1 MAITDK
7 PTALQ
12 TDKEVTTSMFESFL
26 TPEEDKVEDAVTETE
41 EVTQEEVLE
50 EEPEVS
56 EDLEEDVEDDEE
68 FDDEDE
74 ELDEEQTDV
83 EEEAPQLQTF
93 TVKVDGQEV
102 EVTQEE
108 LVNGYSRQQD
118 YTRKTQELS
127 QQRKTIEQ
135 QQTELAQRDA
145 IYSQLLPKMEAQL
158 KGELANEPDWNTLYE
173 DDPVGY
179 VREKQLWDEKKEKL
193 SAVSAEQQRLQQEA
207 LAKQQTQ
214 IQQFVEY
221 GNQKL
226 LEIIPEWQNQE
237 VAAKEKAAI
246 SEYAVSTL
254 GYTPEEIQQVYDYRA
269 LLGLRNA
276 WLNSKTVEAT
286 KKKPTQKA
294 PARVARPG
302 TTNRPKSAAPVKKAK
317 QTLAKTGRVQDAAK
331 VFEQFLK

>member
-1 MAITDK
+1 MSNNGK

-12 TDKEVTTSMFESFL
+12 TDSEIAATMFESFL
-26 TPEEDKVEDAVTETE
+26 TPEEEKVEEAVAETE
-41 EVTQEEVLE
+41 EAVEEVLE
-50 EEPEVS
+50 EELEAPET
-56 EDLEEDVEDDEE
+56 LEEDVEDEEE
-68 FDDEDE
+68 FDEED

-83 EEEAPQLQTF
+83 EEEAQQPQTF

-108 LVNGYSRQQD
+108 LINGYSRQQD

-135 QQTELAQRDA
+135 QQAELAQRDA

-158 KGELANEPDWNTLYE
+158 KGELANEPDWNALYE

-193 SAVSAEQQRLQQEA
+193 NAVNAEQQRLQQEA
-207 LAKQQTQ
+207 LAKQQKQ
-214 IQQFVEY
+214 IAEYVEY

-226 LEIIPEWQNQE
+226 LEIIPEWQNPE
-237 VAAKEKAAI
+237 VATKEKLAI
-246 SEYAVSTL
+246 SEYAVNTL

-302 TTNRPKSAAPVKKAK
+302 TTNRPKTTTPVKKAK
-317 QTLAKTGRVQDAAK
+317 QRLAKTGKTSDAAK
-331 VFEQFLK
+331 VFEQLI

>member
-50 EEPEVS
+50 EELEVS

-83 EEEAPQLQTF
+83 EEEALQPQTF

-102 EVTQEE
+102 EVTQDE
-108 LVNGYSRQQD
+108 LINGYSRQQD

-135 QQTELAQRDA
+135 QQAELAQRDA

-207 LAKQQTQ
+207 LVKQQQ
-214 IQQFVEY
+214 QLRQFVEY

-237 VAAKEKAAI
+237 VALKEKSAI
-246 SEYAVSTL
+246 SEYAVNTL

-317 QTLAKTGRVQDAAK
+317 QRLAKSGKVQDAAK
-331 VFEQFLK
+331 VFEQLI

>member
-83 EEEAPQLQTF
+83 EEEALQPQTF

-102 EVTQEE
+102 KVTQDE
-108 LVNGYSRQQD
+108 LINGYSRQQD

-135 QQTELAQRDA
+135 QQAELAQRDA

-158 KGELANEPDWNTLYE
+158 KGELANEPDWNALYE

-207 LAKQQTQ
+207 LVKQQQQ

-226 LEIIPEWQNQE
+226 LEIIPEWQNPE

-246 SEYAVSTL
+246 SEYAMKEL
-254 GYTPEEIQQVYDYRA
+254 EYTPEEIQQVYDYRA

-276 WLNSKTVEAT
+276 WLNSRTVEAT

-302 TTNRPKSAAPVKKAK
+302 TTNRPKTTTPVKKAK
-317 QTLAKTGRVQDAAK
+317 QRLAKTGKTSDAAK
-331 VFEQFLK
+331 VFEQLI

>member
-1 MAITDK
+1 MSNNGK

-12 TDKEVTTSMFESFL
+12 TDNEVAASMFESFL
-26 TPEEDKVEDAVTETE
+26 TPEEEKVEDAVTETE
-41 EVTQEEVLE
+41 EAVEEEVLE
-50 EEPEVS
+50 EELEAPET
-56 EDLEEDVEDDEE
+56 LEEDVEDEEE
-68 FDDEDE
+68 FDEED
-74 ELDEEQTDV
+74 ELDEEQTNV
-83 EEEAPQLQTF
+83 EEEALQPQTF

-102 EVTQEE
+102 KVTQDE
-108 LVNGYSRQQD
+108 LINGYSRQQD

-135 QQTELAQRDA
+135 QQAELAQRDA

-207 LAKQQTQ
+207 LVKQQQQ

-226 LEIIPEWQNQE
+226 LEIIPEWQNPE

-246 SEYAVSTL
+246 SEYAMKEL
-254 GYTPEEIQQVYDYRA
+254 EYTPEEIQQVYDYRA

-276 WLNSKTVEAT
+276 WLNSRTVEAT

-302 TTNRPKSAAPVKKAK
+302 TTNRPKTTTPVKKAK
-317 QTLAKTGRVQDAAK
+317 QRLAKTGKTSDAAK
-331 VFEQFLK
+331 VFEQLI

>member
-1 MAITDK
+1 MSNNGK

-12 TDKEVTTSMFESFL
+12 TDSEIAATMFESFL
-26 TPEEDKVEDAVTETE
+26 TPEEEKVEEAVAETE
-41 EVTQEEVLE
+41 EAVEEVLE
-50 EEPEVS
+50 EELEAPET
-56 EDLEEDVEDDEE
+56 LEEDVEDEEE
-68 FDDEDE
+68 FDEED
-74 ELDEEQTDV
+74 ELDEEQTNV
-83 EEEAPQLQTF
+83 EEEALQPQTF

-102 EVTQEE
+102 EVTQDE
-108 LVNGYSRQQD
+108 LINGYSRQQD

-135 QQTELAQRDA
+135 QQAELAQRDA

-158 KGELANEPDWNTLYE
+158 KGELANEPDWNSLYE

-207 LAKQQTQ
+207 FAKQQEQ
-214 IQQFVEY
+214 IAKAVEY
-221 GNQKL
+221 GNQRL
-226 LEIIPEWQNQE
+226 LEIIPEWQNPE

-246 SEYAVSTL
+246 SEYAMREL
-254 GYTPEEIQQVYDYRA
+254 EYTPEEIQQVYDYRA

-276 WLNSKTVEAT
+276 WLNSRTVEAT

-302 TTNRPKSAAPVKKAK
+302 TTNRPKTTTPVKKAK
-317 QTLAKTGRVQDAAK
+317 QRLAKTGKTSDAAK
-331 VFEQFLK
+331 VFEQLI

>member
-1 MAITDK
+1 MAITEK

-12 TDKEVTTSMFESFL
+12 TDNEKTTSMFESFL
-26 TPEEDKVEDAVTETE
+26 TPEEEKVEDTVDEQEVVE
-41 EVTQEEVLE
+41 EEIVE

-56 EDLEEDVEDDEE
+56 EDLEEDVEDEE
-68 FDDEDE
+68 DSLEDDFVEDQ
-74 ELDEEQTDV
+74 EQTDV
-83 EEEAPQLQTF
+83 VEEAQQPQTF

-108 LVNGYSRQQD
+108 LINGYSRQQD
-118 YTRKTQELS
+118 YTRKTQELAH
-127 QQRKTIEQ
+127 QRKTFEQ
-135 QQTELAQRDA
+135 QQAELAQRDA

-158 KGELANEPDWNTLYE
+158 QGELANEPDWDTLYN

-179 VREKQLWDEKKEKL
+179 VREKQLWDQKKEKL
-193 SAVSAEQQRLQQEA
+193 QAVTAEQQRLQQETMQS
-207 LAKQQTQ
+207 QQEQ
-214 IQQFVEY
+214 IRQMVEY

-226 LEIIPEWQNQE
+226 LEIIPEWQNPE
-237 VAAKEKAAI
+237 VATQEKVAI
-246 SEYAVSTL
+246 SEYAVNVL

-276 WLNSKTVEAT
+276 WLNSKTQQAV

-302 TTNRPKSAAPVKKAK
+302 TTNRPKTATPVKKAK
-317 QTLAKTGRVQDAAK
+317 QRLAKSGKVQDAAK
-331 VFEQFLK
+331 VFEQII

>member
-41 EVTQEEVLE
+41 EVTEEEVLE
-50 EEPEVS
+50 EELESPET
-56 EDLEEDVEDDEE
+56 LEEDVEDDEE

-83 EEEAPQLQTF
+83 EEEALQPQTF

-108 LVNGYSRQQD
+108 LINGYSRQQD

-135 QQTELAQRDA
+135 QQAELAQRDA

-158 KGELANEPDWNTLYE
+158 KGELANEPDWNALYE

-193 SAVSAEQQRLQQEA
+193 QAVSAEQQRLQQEA
-207 LAKQQTQ
+207 LVKQQQQ

-221 GNQKL
+221 GNKRL
-226 LEIIPEWQNQE
+226 LEIIPEWQNPE
-237 VAAKEKAAI
+237 IAAKEKLAI
-246 SEYAVSTL
+246 RDYAINNLEYSEQEV
-254 GYTPEEIQQVYDYRA
+254 EQVYDYRA

-302 TTNRPKSAAPVKKAK
+302 TTNRPKTTAPVKKAK
-317 QTLAKTGRVQDAAK
+317 QKLAKTGKIQDAAK
-331 VFEQFLK
+331 VFEQII

>member
-83 EEEAPQLQTF
+83 EEEALQPQTF

-102 EVTQEE
+102 EVTQDE
-108 LVNGYSRQQD
+108 LINGYSRQQD

-135 QQTELAQRDA
+135 QQAELAQRDA

-158 KGELANEPDWNTLYE
+158 KGELANEPDWKTLYE

-207 LAKQQTQ
+207 LVKQQTQ

-237 VAAKEKAAI
+237 VALKEKAAI
-246 SEYAVSTL
+246 SEYAVNTL

-317 QTLAKTGRVQDAAK
+317 QRLAKSGKVQDAAK
-331 VFEQFLK
+331 VFEQLI

>member
-1 MAITDK
+1 MSNNGK

-12 TDKEVTTSMFESFL
+12 TDNEVAASMFESFL

-41 EVTQEEVLE
+41 EVVEEEVLE
-50 EEPEVS
+50 EELESPE
-56 EDLEEDVEDDEE
+56 DIEEDEEE
-68 FDDEDE
+68 FDEED
-74 ELDEEQTDV
+74 ELDEEQTNV
-83 EEEAPQLQTF
+83 EEEALQPQTF

-118 YTRKTQELS
+118 YTRKTQELA

-135 QQTELAQRDA
+135 QQAELAQRDA

-158 KGELANEPDWNTLYE
+158 KGELANEPDWNALYE

-193 SAVSAEQQRLQQEA
+193 NAVAAEQQRLQHDA
-207 LAKQQTQ
+207 FVKQQEQ
-214 IQQFVEY
+214 LKQYVEY

-226 LEIIPEWQNQE
+226 LEIIPEWQNPE
-237 VAAKEKAAI
+237 VAAKEKLAI
-246 SEYAVSTL
+246 SEYAVNTL

-302 TTNRPKSAAPVKKAK
+302 TTNRPKTAAPVKKAK
-317 QTLAKTGRVQDAAK
+317 QRLAKTGKIQDAAK
-331 VFEQFLK
+331 VFEQLI

>member
-41 EVTQEEVLE
+41 EVTQEEVIEDESEFVDE
-50 EEPEVS
+50 EIDQEIADE
-56 EDLEEDVEDDEE
+56 LEDDYE
-68 FDDEDE
+68 E

-135 QQTELAQRDA
+135 QQAELAQRDA

-158 KGELANEPDWNTLYE
+158 KGELANEPDWENLYS

-193 SAVSAEQQRLQQEA
+193 QAVSAEQQRLQQEA
-207 LAKQQTQ
+207 LVKQQQQ

-221 GNQKL
+221 GNKRL
-226 LEIIPEWQNQE
+226 LEIIPEWQNPE
-237 VAAKEKAAI
+237 IAAKEKLAI
-246 SEYAVSTL
+246 RDYAINNLEYSEQEV
-254 GYTPEEIQQVYDYRA
+254 EQVYDYRA

-302 TTNRPKSAAPVKKAK
+302 TTNRPKTTAPVKKAK
-317 QTLAKTGRVQDAAK
+317 QKLAKTGKIQDAAK
-331 VFEQFLK
+331 VFEQII

>member
-83 EEEAPQLQTF
+83 EEEALQPQTF

-102 EVTQEE
+102 EVTQDE
-108 LVNGYSRQQD
+108 LINGYSRQQD

-135 QQTELAQRDA
+135 QQAELAQRDA

-207 LAKQQTQ
+207 LVKQQQ
-214 IQQFVEY
+214 QLEQFVAY

-226 LEIIPEWQNQE
+226 LEIIPEWQNPE

-246 SEYAVSTL
+246 SEYAVNFL
-254 GYTPEEIQQVYDYRA
+254 EYTPEEIQQVYDYRA

-317 QTLAKTGRVQDAAK
+317 QRLAKSGKVQDAAK
-331 VFEQFLK
+331 VFEQLI

>member
-1 MAITDK
+1 M
-7 PTALQ
+7 
-12 TDKEVTTSMFESFL
+12 
-26 TPEEDKVEDAVTETE
+26 
-41 EVTQEEVLE
+41 
-50 EEPEVS
+50 
-56 EDLEEDVEDDEE
+56 EDDEY
-68 FDDEDE
+68 E
-74 ELDEEQTDV
+74 EEVEEEQTDV

-108 LVNGYSRQQD
+108 LINGYSRQQD

-135 QQTELAQRDA
+135 QQAELAQRDA

-158 KGELANEPDWNTLYE
+158 KGELANEPDWENLYS

-193 SAVSAEQQRLQQEA
+193 QAVSAEQQRLQQEA
-207 LAKQQTQ
+207 LVKQQQQ

-221 GNQKL
+221 GNKRL
-226 LEIIPEWQNQE
+226 LEIIPEWQNPE
-237 VAAKEKAAI
+237 IAAKEKLAI
-246 SEYAVSTL
+246 RDYAINNLEYSEQEV
-254 GYTPEEIQQVYDYRA
+254 EQVYDYRA

-302 TTNRPKSAAPVKKAK
+302 TTNRPKTTAPVKKAK
-317 QTLAKTGRVQDAAK
+317 QKLAKTGKIQDAAK
-331 VFEQFLK
+331 VFEQII

>member
-1 MAITDK
+1 MSNNGK

-12 TDKEVTTSMFESFL
+12 TDNEVTTSMFESFL
-26 TPEEDKVEDAVTETE
+26 TPEEDKVDEAVIE
-41 EVTQEEVLE
+41 EVAEEEVIEDDSEYVE
-50 EEPEVS
+50 EIDQQIADE
-56 EDLEEDVEDDEE
+56 LEDDEY
-68 FDDEDE
+68 E
-74 ELDEEQTDV
+74 EEVEEEQTDV

-108 LVNGYSRQQD
+108 LINGYSRQQD

-135 QQTELAQRDA
+135 QQAELAQRDA

-158 KGELANEPDWNTLYE
+158 KGELANEPDWENLYS

-193 SAVSAEQQRLQQEA
+193 QAVSAEQQRLQQEA
-207 LAKQQTQ
+207 LVKQQQQ

-221 GNQKL
+221 GNKRL
-226 LEIIPEWQNQE
+226 LEIIPEWQNPE
-237 VAAKEKAAI
+237 IAAKEKLAI
-246 SEYAVSTL
+246 RDYAINNLEYSEQEV
-254 GYTPEEIQQVYDYRA
+254 EQVYDYRA

-302 TTNRPKSAAPVKKAK
+302 TTNRPKTTAPVKKAK
-317 QTLAKTGRVQDAAK
+317 QKLATTGKIQDAAK
-331 VFEQFLK
+331 VFEQII

>member
-83 EEEAPQLQTF
+83 EEEALQPQTF

-102 EVTQEE
+102 EVTQDE
-108 LVNGYSRQQD
+108 LINGYSRQQD
-118 YTRKTQELS
+118 YTRKTQKLS

-135 QQTELAQRDA
+135 QQAELAQRDA

-179 VREKQLWDEKKEKL
+179 VREKQLWDEKKDKL

-207 LAKQQTQ
+207 MIKQQQ
-214 IQQFVEY
+214 QLQQFVEY

-226 LEIIPEWQNQE
+226 LEIIPEWQNPE

-246 SEYAVSTL
+246 SEYAVNFL
-254 GYTPEEIQQVYDYRA
+254 EYTPEEIQQVYDYRA

-317 QTLAKTGRVQDAAK
+317 QRLAKTGKIQDAAK
-331 VFEQFLK
+331 VF

>member
-1 MAITDK
+1 MSNNGK

-12 TDKEVTTSMFESFL
+12 TDNEVAASMFESFL

-41 EVTQEEVLE
+41 EVVEEEVLVE
-50 EEPEVS
+50 ELESPE
-56 EDLEEDVEDDEE
+56 DIEEDEEE
-68 FDDEDE
+68 FDEED
-74 ELDEEQTDV
+74 ELDEEQTNV
-83 EEEAPQLQTF
+83 EEEALQPQTF

-118 YTRKTQELS
+118 YTRKTQELA

-135 QQTELAQRDA
+135 QQAELAQRDA

-158 KGELANEPDWNTLYE
+158 KGELANEPDWNALYE

-193 SAVSAEQQRLQQEA
+193 NAVNAEQQRLQQEA
-207 LAKQQTQ
+207 LVKQQQQ
-214 IQQFVEY
+214 IAQFVEY

-226 LEIIPEWQNQE
+226 LEIIPEWQNPE
-237 VAAKEKAAI
+237 VATKEKLAI
-246 SEYAVSTL
+246 SEYAVNTL
-254 GYTPEEIQQVYDYRA
+254 GYTPQEIQQVYDYRA

-302 TTNRPKSAAPVKKAK
+302 TTNRPKTTTPVKRAK
-317 QTLAKTGRVQDAAK
+317 QRLAKTGKTSDAAK
-331 VFEQFLK
+331 VFEQLI

>member
-83 EEEAPQLQTF
+83 EEEALQPQTF

-102 EVTQEE
+102 EVTQDE
-108 LVNGYSRQQD
+108 LINGYSRQQD

-135 QQTELAQRDA
+135 QQAELAQRDA

-207 LAKQQTQ
+207 LVKQQTQ

-237 VAAKEKAAI
+237 VALKEKAAI
-246 SEYAVSTL
+246 SEYAVNTL

-317 QTLAKTGRVQDAAK
+317 QRLAKSGKVQDAAK
-331 VFEQFLK
+331 VFEQLI

>member
-1 MAITDK
+1 MSNNGK

-12 TDKEVTTSMFESFL
+12 TDNEVTTSMFESFL
-26 TPEEDKVEDAVTETE
+26 TPEEDKVDEAVIE
-41 EVTQEEVLE
+41 EVAEEEVIEDDSEYVE
-50 EEPEVS
+50 EIDQQIADE
-56 EDLEEDVEDDEE
+56 LEDDEY
-68 FDDEDE
+68 E
-74 ELDEEQTDV
+74 EEVEEEQTDV

-135 QQTELAQRDA
+135 QQAELAQRDA

-158 KGELANEPDWNTLYE
+158 KGELANEPDWENLYS

-179 VREKQLWDEKKEKL
+179 VREKQLWDQKKEKL
-193 SAVSAEQQRLQQEA
+193 QAVTAEQQRLQQEA
-207 LAKQQTQ
+207 LVKQQQQ

-221 GNQKL
+221 GNKRL
-226 LEIIPEWQNQE
+226 LEIIPEWQNPE
-237 VAAKEKAAI
+237 IAAKEKLAI
-246 SEYAVSTL
+246 RDYAINNLEYSEQEV
-254 GYTPEEIQQVYDYRA
+254 EQVYDYRA

-302 TTNRPKSAAPVKKAK
+302 TTNRPKTTAPVKKAK
-317 QTLAKTGRVQDAAK
+317 QKLAKTGKIQDAAK
-331 VFEQFLK
+331 VFEQII